1 MGNKKF
7 NALFLAVVA
16 LLFVGGIAGATYSY
30 WAGTVKAPTATLT
43 QGVSVTVG
51 TGAEVS
57 TTLTLSESNT
67 GTLVPAGKKTTG
79 QVEYVISTITVNWKE
94 DNTTKLATGHAGT
107 LAATVSNVGIGGD
120 DTYAGLVV
128 TAVQIGGTVTDD
140 TLNEDGS
147 TAIALDGAA
156 VPVYVK
162 VTLTEPATQAIYQ
175 AVAGKNITFDVNFT
189 VTPSVN

>member
-67 GTLVPAGKKTTG
+67 GTLVPAGRAGTG
-79 QVEYVISTITVNWKE
+79 QVEYVISTITATWSE
-94 DNTTKLATGHAGT
+94 DITELATGHAGT
-107 LAATVSNVGIGGD
+107 LAATVSNVEIGGA
-120 DTYAGLVV
+120 DTYEDLVV
-128 TAVQIGGTVTDD
+128 TAVQIGGTVTGG
-140 TLNEDGS
+140 TFNEDGS
-147 TAIALDGAA
+147 TDIALDGAA

-162 VTLTEPATQAIYQ
+162 VTLTEPATQAVYR
-175 AVAGKNITFDVNFT
+175 AVAGKDITFNVNFT
-189 VTPSVN
+189 VTPSTN